1 MRFVKF
7 SSKIVLS
14 GKKSKQ
20 KQKVTE
26 GTLKKTTRNNN
37 NTFSFAIAHSK
48 MNDEKSAVNSKLSQ
62 ILQKSKILNPT
73 FFALS

>member
-1 MRFVKF
+1 MYAVCE
-7 SSKIVLS
+7 VLVENCAERQ
-14 GKKSKQ
+14 KSKQ

-48 MNDEKSAVNSKLSQ
+48 MNDEKKRGKFKTKPDSAEK
-62 ILQKSKILNPT
+62 
-73 FFALS
+73 